1 MKRQSQQYQ
10 VRCKY
15 TDQLLKTGTIQ
26 VKHTYRKNFVG
37 KGFNP
42 RTVSNIVHKVAD
54 THNLKVTDLEIHFF
68 EKGW

>member
-1 MKRQSQQYQ
+1 MKRESRQYQ

-26 VKHTYRKNFVG
+26 VTHTYRKNFVV

-54 THNLKVTDLEIHFF
+54 THNLKVTDLEMLFF
-68 EKGW
+68 EKGY